1 MDGRRRVRQR
11 AGPGLTVV
19 DVDEVLATT
28 RAVRRRLDPARE
40 VPEEL
45 VRECVALALQAPA
58 GSNVART
65 RFVVVRDPA
74 LRAAVA
80 DVYSEVYLGSYVDS
94 AGYIGRVATADD
106 GAAEVQRLTGRSAD
120 ALERAL
126 HEVGTIVI
134 ACLDGARLDG
144 MPGFASA
151 SLLGGVLPAVWS
163 FMLAARARGLGTCW
177 TTMHLARE
185 REVADLLGIPFDTV
199 SQVCLTPL
207 AYTHGTGFRP
217 ALRPAADEVLH
228 WDGWNADLPRPP
240 AVRGLIADPS

>member
-1 MDGRRRVRQR
+1 
-11 AGPGLTVV
+11 V
-19 DVDEVLATT
+19 DTDEVLATT
-28 RAVRRRLDPARE
+28 RAVRRRLDPTRA
-40 VPEEL
+40 VPAEL
-45 VRECVALALQAPA
+45 VRECVELALQAPA
-58 GSNVART
+58 GSNVPRT
-65 RFVVVRDPA
+65 RFVVVRDPT

-80 DVYSEVYLGSYVDS
+80 DVYSDVYRNSYRDS
-94 AGYIGRVATADD
+94 AGYIGRVPTSD
-106 GAAEVQRLTGRSAD
+106 AAAAHVQRRTGHSAD

-144 MPGFASA
+144 VPGFASA

-199 SQVCLTPL
+199 QQVCLTPV
-207 AYTHGTGFRP
+207 AHTRGTDFRP
-217 ALRPAADEVLH
+217 ALRPTVDEVVH
-228 WDGWNADLPRPP
+228 WDRWAADLPRPP
-240 AVRGLIADPS
+240 AVTGLIADPA